1 MLELS
6 NSSES
11 DSDNN
16 VNSYDS
22 YRYLFNLHITD
33 SFDMFEE
40 AKKKLDRYVIKC
52 GFAIR
57 KGRTHIHEDGTV

>member
-6 NSSES
+6 DSSES

-22 YRYLFNLHITD
+22 HRYLFNLHVND

-40 AKKKLDRYVIKC
+40 ARKKLDRY
-52 GFAIR
+52 AIER
-57 KGRTHIHEDGTV
+57 GVDL